1 MALSLGETFRDMRE
15 RGLENVFQR
24 FYSFYQAKFTDAA
37 DPQQLGRGA
46 VTADSIGYSEK
57 FLLADTFSPFASD
70 DAGFFF
76 PPYEDDNVYVTFD
89 HGDISSPMVM
99 GSFWKTRGQRR
110 SADSG
115 LPAEFVKTTTNATG
129 DEVGVVPSRRGIK
142 VKVGSGLLFDETAD
156 QVKVEVWTGVSQG
169 IGKPSTRNHE
179 VILNDT
185 KDDENVL
192 VKSKGGHQTT
202 WRDKVGE
209 VYVETMTS
217 GKHQFLMDDTG
228 KKILVKST
236 GAHSITIDDS
246 ANTIEAITASKSK
259 ILIDG
264 NKNDITLET
273 AALNKVV
280 ISDSEG
286 KISATT
292 PLKRELTISDS
303 LQTIKAFSPLPPQ
316 TIQMSPVSGTT
327 ITDTSALG
335 ATILASSG
343 PLTAT
348 GQGTVM
354 TSAGGLPAVST
365 QTGISSST
373 TTGLKTD
380 VLLGGEIKTI
390 TGGWV
395 VNGAFLGAINAL
407 ALFLGTGV
415 QLRLVNENF
424 FTTAYGVHFHLTT
437 APGAPTSPP
446 VFGLGIVGTHT
457 TTQVT
462 AS

>member
-1 MALSLGETFRDMRE
+1 MTLTLGETFRDMRE

-24 FYSFYQAKFTDAA
+24 FYSFYQAKFSDAN
-37 DPQQLGRGA
+37 DPQQLGRGSI
-46 VTADSIGYSEK
+46 TADSIGYSEK
-57 FLLADTFSPFASD
+57 FPAAATFSPFASD

-99 GSFWKTRGQRR
+99 GSFWKTRGQARP
-110 SADSG
+110 ADSG
-115 LPAEFVKTTTNATG
+115 LPAEFVNSDGA
-129 DEVGVVPSRRGIK
+129 VPTKRGIK
-142 VKVGSGLLFDETAD
+142 VKVGSGLLFDETTD
-156 QVKVEVWTGVSQG
+156 QVKVEIWSGTSQG
-169 IGKPSTRNHE
+169 IGKAATRNHE

-185 KDDENVL
+185 TDDENIL
-192 VKSKGGHQTT
+192 IKTKGGHQTT

-209 VYVETMTS
+209 IYVKTMTS
-217 GKHQFLMDDTG
+217 GGHQFLMDDTG

-236 GAHSITIDDS
+236 GEHTITIDDN
-246 ANTIEAITASKSK
+246 ANTIEAATLSGSRIK
-259 ILIDG
+259 IDG
-264 NKNDITLET
+264 NVNDITLET
-273 AALNKVV
+273 VGLNKVL
-280 ISDSEG
+280 ISDSMG

-292 PLKRELTISDS
+292 PLMREMTISDT

-316 TIQMSPVSGTT
+316 TIEMSPIAGTT

-348 GQGTVM
+348 GQGMVM
-354 TSAGGLPAVST
+354 TSAGGLPSVST

-380 VLLGGEIKTI
+380 VLLGGETKTV
-390 TGGWV
+390 TGTWNV
-395 VNGAFLGAINAL
+395 LGGFVGTINAL
-407 ALFLGTGV
+407 ALLLGTGV

-424 FTTAYGVHFHLTT
+424 FATAYGVHLHITT
-437 APGAPTSPP
+437 LPGAPTSAPI
-446 VFGLGIVGTHT
+446 FGQGIVGVHT
-457 TTQVT
+457 TTQIT